1 VRLVCCRSTIDC
13 RSRRLCFQIG
23 SELQDSLRRKRV
35 DINDSHTHAIPFARN
50 HRAMADQSSCPP
62 LTRSSV
68 QIAHQRIVTF
78 VHRTPVA
85 TSETISNLA
94 STPQSKRCSKTG
106 TNKASEPAP
115 HELGITEDATA
126 YRAQP
131 KVKLFFKCENL
142 QKIGAFK
149 ARGAFHALGRLIE
162 EEGIE
167 NVREK
172 GVCTHSSG
180 TLDAHQ
186 PCIVADG

>member
-1 VRLVCCRSTIDC
+1 
-13 RSRRLCFQIG
+13 
-23 SELQDSLRRKRV
+23 
-35 DINDSHTHAIPFARN
+35 
-50 HRAMADQSSCPP
+50 MADLASCPA

-85 TSETISNLA
+85 TSETLSNLA
-94 STPQSKRCSKTG
+94 STPQSKRCAHTG
-106 TNKASEPAP
+106 INRASEPAP
-115 HELGITEDATA
+115 HELGITDDANA

-180 TLDAHQ
+180 MFDACP
-186 PCIVADG
+186 PCVVVADG

>member
-1 VRLVCCRSTIDC
+1 
-13 RSRRLCFQIG
+13 
-23 SELQDSLRRKRV
+23 
-35 DINDSHTHAIPFARN
+35 
-50 HRAMADQSSCPP
+50 MADISSCPP
-62 LTRSSV
+62 LSRASV

-78 VHRTPVA
+78 VHRTPVT

-94 STPQSKRCSKTG
+94 STSQFNRCSKTG
-106 TNKASEPAP
+106 PNKAAEPSP
-115 HELGITEDATA
+115 HETGLTEDAIQ

-131 KVKLFFKCENL
+131 KIKLFFKCENL
-142 QKIGAFK
+142 QRIGAFK

-180 TLDAHQ
+180 MSHARQL
-186 PCIVADG
+186 CILADG